1 MQLVII
7 TGRSGSGK
15 SIALQAL
22 EDLGYYAI
30 DNLPANLLAPLID
43 ELRGGAPSRSNVAVS
58 IDARNLPESLERFP
72 ALLDAVRARGID
84 TQVVYLTADAR
95 ILLERYSAT
104 RRRHPLTRGNDM
116 TLAEAIDH
124 EQEYLAPIRRMAD
137 LVIDTR
143 GLSVHDLRARIGE
156 QVARH
161 SGGRLTLTFESFGFK
176 RGVPLDADM
185 VFDAR
190 CLPNPF
196 WDPGLR
202 TYDGRDSPVV
212 EFLESY
218 TDVHDMA
225 GDIHAWLDRWLPAYL
240 ASHRSYLTLAIGCT
254 GGQHRSVYLIERLAR
269 HFRHESVDIRLRHR
283 ELGIHT
289 ELLPESASASLDTPS
304 KEAGSPKHDA
314 DT

>member
-7 TGRSGSGK
+7 SGRSGSGK

-30 DNLPANLLAPLID
+30 DNLPANLMAPLID
-43 ELRGGAPSRSNVAVS
+43 ELGTAPPSRPNVAVS

-72 ALLDAVRARGID
+72 VLLEAVRGRGID
-84 TQVVYLTADAR
+84 VQVVYLTADAK

-124 EQEYLAPIRRMAD
+124 EQEYLAPIRRVAD

-143 GLSVHDLRARIGE
+143 GLSVHDLRGRIAE
-156 QVARH
+156 QVAKH
-161 SGGRLTLTFESFGFK
+161 SSGRLTLTFESFGFK

-185 VFDAR
+185 VFDVR

-196 WDPGLR
+196 WDPELR
-202 TYDGRDSPVV
+202 GFDGRDAKIV
-212 EFLESY
+212 EFLEAY
-218 TDVHDMA
+218 PDVHAMA
-225 GDIHAWLDRWLPAYL
+225 GDIHAWLTRWLPAYL
-240 ASHRSYLTLAIGCT
+240 ASHRSYLTVAVGCT
-254 GGQHRSVYLIERLAR
+254 GGHHRSVYLIERLAR
-269 HFRHESVDIRLRHR
+269 HFHHEAVDIRLRHR

-289 ELLPESASASLDTPS
+289 ALQQETTTRDS
-304 KEAGSPKHDA
+304 DA
-314 DT
+314 DM